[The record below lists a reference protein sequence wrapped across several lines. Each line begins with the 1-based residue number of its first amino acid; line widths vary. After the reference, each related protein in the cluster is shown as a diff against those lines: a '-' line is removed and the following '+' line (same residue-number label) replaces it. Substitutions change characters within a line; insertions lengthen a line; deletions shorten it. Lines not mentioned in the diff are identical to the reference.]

1 MTTYKDDCV
10 SCGLP
15 CMGSSCKYKNVPHY
29 FCDKCGDECNDD
41 NMYEVDGAELCE
53 FCLKETTRIRR

>member
-15 CMGSSCKYKNVPHY
+15 GMGSSCKYKNVPHY

-41 NMYEVDGAELCE
+41 NMYEVD
-53 FCLKETTRIRR
+53 